1 MRRRPGRIVRSVQP
15 GAPRAPAWVVPPGPD
30 LAPILRIHREHDGFV
45 TFHRKAT
52 DGAWSDLVAVRATD
66 LATMFP
72 AFSAALA
79 ADSYFSINAFYRSG
93 RGPEQVPGFP
103 PPLRQGGAVRWI
115 TSCFADLDI
124 YNNPALTVGSVVGTL
139 IDWQDAGKLPPAS
152 MLMRSGRGVWAF
164 WFLRNDDA
172 RYDLAGPV
180 RAWPETTR
188 GWRIVQTELGR
199 RLAQLESDAAAR
211 DVCRVTR
218 VPGSIHT
225 RAARAVAYWIQG
237 GADGRGFVYTLDELA
252 DRLQLSLPRYADAA
266 RAALAP
272 PSDAARARGVKGY
285 SARWNFAFR
294 QFETLRAMR
303 GGFRTGTRSRAAWLL
318 ASLLRTAPRALRVSD
333 HDGLSAVLE
342 LAADCRTADGL
353 TPAPLPRG
361 EAVAAWDS
369 SAGGWMKIRS
379 QTIADWLDIAPE
391 ESAQLET
398 WPPASRFSGAA
409 RELDL
414 PLRRQRQETR
424 RALLRLYVAY
434 AVPEGLCVSLRAL
447 ARELDIHGVRAS
459 PETIRADL
467 RVLGLA
473 PSPAPTQGKLL
484 L

>member
-1 MRRRPGRIVRSVQP
+1 
-15 GAPRAPAWVVPPGPD
+15 
-30 LAPILRIHREHDGFV
+30 LRIHREHDGFV
-45 TFHRKAT
+45 TFHRKAS
-52 DGAWSDLVAVRATD
+52 DGAWSDLVAVRAAD

-72 AFSAALA
+72 AFSAALTR
-79 ADSYFSINAFYRSG
+79 DSYFSVNAFYRAG
-93 RGPEQVPGFP
+93 RGPEHVPGLP
-103 PPLRQGGAVRWI
+103 PPLRQGDAVRWI

-164 WFLRNDDA
+164 WFLRNDDS
-172 RYDLAGPV
+172 RYDLSGPV

-188 GWRIVQTELGR
+188 GWRIVQGELGR

-225 RAARAVAYWIQG
+225 RADRAVAYWIQG

-252 DRLQLSLPRYADAA
+252 DRLQLALPRYADAV

-285 SARWNFAFR
+285 SARWQFAFR

-303 GGFRTGTRSRAAWLL
+303 GGFRDGMRSRAAWLL

-333 HDGLSAVLE
+333 RDGLAAVLE
-342 LAADCRTADGL
+342 LARDCRTADGL
-353 TPAPLPRG
+353 APAPLPQAD
-361 EAVAAWDS
+361 AVAAWQA
-369 SAGGWMKIRS
+369 SAGGWVKIRS
-379 QTIADWLDIAPE
+379 QTVADWLDVTPD

-398 WPPASRFSGAA
+398 WPAASRFRGWSVD
-409 RELDL
+409 LDI
-414 PLRRQRQETR
+414 PLRQQRQEAR
-424 RALLRLYVAY
+424 RAFLRAY
-434 AVPEGLCVSLRAL
+434 LAFAAPKGLRVSLRAL
-447 ARELDIHGVRAS
+447 ARELELQGIGAS

-467 RVLGLA
+467 RALGLS